1 MPVTIEERRA
11 FLRVTRDQIA
21 DLVSKPVRN
30 VSRLRM
36 QKDRDIGN
44 LLGRKRRKSR
54 HPALRPPILDDRTD
68 DITLVVVQYRGRPH
82 KIRTALSMGIIAV
95 TEPARRHKD
104 FPPTFRRFFV
114 DMRATR
120 QRGKRIPGVLL
131 LRSVFL
137 LPVRLLLLR
146 IGRLVGLPRT
156 DRRKQKQ
163 GCDSNEVM
171 TGHSVSPGPHDFR
184 FFMYS

>member
-1 MPVTIEERRA
+1 MREITARRVTAPAMPVTIEERRA
-11 FLRVTRDQIA
+11 FLR
-21 DLVSKPVRN
+21 
-30 VSRLRM
+30 
-36 QKDRDIGN
+36 
-44 LLGRKRRKSR
+44 
-54 HPALRPPILDDRTD
+54 
-68 DITLVVVQYRGRPH
+68 
-82 KIRTALSMGIIAV
+82 
-95 TEPARRHKD
+95 
-104 FPPTFRRFFV
+104 
-114 DMRATR
+114 ATR
-120 QRGKRIPGVLL
+120 QRGKRLPGVLL